1 MEINIH
7 EAKTHLS
14 RLLQKV
20 AEGEE
25 VVISRAGVPVARLVA
40 VGPKDGKRPL
50 GIDRGR
56 IWMAAAILAVAF
68 IGISAIND
76 SEFAYWA
83 QFNTMPPDRGRLHPD
98 AKRRRK
104 RNELLARHWRLALEC
119 WGACEDVVV
128 CERDFC

>member
-56 IWMAAAILAVAF
+56 IWMA
-68 IGISAIND
+68 ND
-76 SEFAYWA
+76 
-83 QFNTMPPDRGRLHPD
+83 FNAPMPELEALFYD
-98 AKRRRK
+98 APITSPSPPRRK
-104 RNELLARHWRLALEC
+104 AKKKTK
-119 WGACEDVVV
+119 
-128 CERDFC
+128 